1 MQLTNWQWHCT
12 SHLLR
17 HFCSLYFLL
26 SRLYIFL
33 DKKGKSLQEWS
44 RCVQFLFCFFFIFFE
59 SKRFKL
65 NSRRMIS
72 FQLGNSKSTTVL
84 YGDAN
89 HFVLFTVPH
98 FTSSAIWFYRRWRH
112 DRRFMF
118 FLSKRIGYLSHQQ
131 GFSPVEDYKRGI
143 RLSVSV
149 SRQLIAISK
158 QIIGAANLNVA
169 PTTQQASLVTIYI
182 VSTETRVRARRSLS
196 LSACGTSSSRARRVA
211 LRIISLRHWNGATR
225 LVFLFCIFLTT
236 TTSLSVSAYRNVFY
250 TIYVL
255 FMIYRIFL

>member
-98 FTSSAIWFYRRWRH
+98 FTSSAIWFYRRWK
-112 DRRFMF
+112 DTIDDSCFSYRRELATCLISRD
-118 FLSKRIGYLSHQQ
+118 FLQ
-131 GFSPVEDYKRGI
+131 
-143 RLSVSV
+143 
-149 SRQLIAISK
+149 
-158 QIIGAANLNVA
+158 
-169 PTTQQASLVTIYI
+169 
-182 VSTETRVRARRSLS
+182 
-196 LSACGTSSSRARRVA
+196 
-211 LRIISLRHWNGATR
+211 LRIINV
-225 LVFLFCIFLTT
+225 VFAL
-236 TTSLSVSAYRNVFY
+236 VSAYLVS
-250 TIYVL
+250 
-255 FMIYRIFL
+255 